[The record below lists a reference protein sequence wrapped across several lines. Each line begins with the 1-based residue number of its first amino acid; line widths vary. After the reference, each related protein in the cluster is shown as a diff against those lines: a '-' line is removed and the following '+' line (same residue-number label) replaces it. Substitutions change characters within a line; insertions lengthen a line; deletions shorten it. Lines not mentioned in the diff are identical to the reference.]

1 MLCGPMLSSFS
12 DQQPRKED
20 PVSTTATARMNH
32 RTATEVALFMSFE
45 LGEKE
50 WKIAWATS
58 LGERPRCRTLRAR
71 DTKRLLAEIRK
82 ARDAV
87 NVRRVVTCYEAGRD
101 GFWLHRFL
109 QAHGIENR
117 IVDSA
122 SIEVNRRARRQKTD
136 RLDAE
141 KLLSMLLREA
151 LGEADLWSV
160 VNVPSAADE
169 DARSLQRE
177 YRTLVKERTRSA
189 NRILGLLASQG
200 LAPERID
207 ARLPEWLASVRLWD
221 GSALLPGVRSRILR
235 EFERWHFTHAQV
247 LGIEKERRDRTR
259 NLEERGLEKVR
270 RLFAL
275 KGIGLGAAWT
285 YGLEFF
291 SWRAF
296 RNGKEVGALAGLAPT
311 PYQSGDS
318 DRELGISRAGN
329 RWVRGLAIEI
339 AWGWLRHQPRSAL
352 ALWYQE
358 RFARGGPRARK
369 VGIVALARKLL
380 VALWR
385 YVETGVL
392 PEGAELKA

>member
-1 MLCGPMLSSFS
+1 MLSSFS
-12 DQQPRKED
+12 EQQPRKED
-20 PVSTTATARMNH
+20 PVSTTATTRGIEGI
-32 RTATEVALFMSFE
+32 ATEVCLFVSFE
-45 LGEKE
+45 LGERE
-50 WKIAWATS
+50 WKLAWATS
-58 LGERPRCRTLRAR
+58 LGERPRLRTLRAR
-71 DTKRLLAEIRK
+71 DTKRLLEEIEK
-82 ARDAV
+82 ARIAV
-87 NVRRVVTCYEAGRD
+87 QAGRVVSCYEAGRD
-101 GFWLHRFL
+101 AFWLHRFL
-109 QAHGIENR
+109 HARGIENR

-122 SIEVNRRARRQKTD
+122 SIEVNRRARRQKSD

-141 KLLSMLLREA
+141 KLLSMLLRES
-151 LGEADLWSV
+151 LGEQDLWSR

-207 ARLPEWLASVRLWD
+207 ARLPEWLEQVRLWD
-221 GSALLPGVRSRILR
+221 GSALLPGVRARILR

-247 LGIEKERRDRTR
+247 LAIQKERRDRTQH
-259 NLEERGLEKVR
+259 LDARGLDPVR
-270 RLFAL
+270 RLYRL
-275 KGIGLGAAWT
+275 QGIGLGAAWT

-291 SWRAF
+291 SWRCF
-296 RNGKEVGALAGLAPT
+296 RNGKQVGALAGLAPT

-318 DRELGISRAGN
+318 EHELGISRAGN
-329 RWVRGLAIEI
+329 RWVRGLSIEI

-352 ALWYQE
+352 SLWYQE

>member
-1 MLCGPMLSSFS
+1 
-12 DQQPRKED
+12 
-20 PVSTTATARMNH
+20 
-32 RTATEVALFMSFE
+32 
-45 LGEKE
+45 
-50 WKIAWATS
+50 
-58 LGERPRCRTLRAR
+58 
-71 DTKRLLAEIRK
+71 
-82 ARDAV
+82 
-87 NVRRVVTCYEAGRD
+87 VVTCYEAGRD

-109 QAHGIENR
+109 RAHGIENR

-160 VNVPSAADE
+160 VNVPGAEDE

-207 ARLPEWLASVRLWD
+207 ARLPGWLATVRLWD
-221 GSALLPGVRSRILR
+221 GSALPPGARQRIER
-235 EFERWHFTHAQV
+235 EFERWQFTHAQ
-247 LGIEKERRDRTR
+247 LLAIEKERRDRTQKP
-259 NLEERGLEKVR
+259 EEPGLDKVR

-291 SWRAF
+291 SWRQF
-296 RNGKEVGALAGLAPT
+296 RSGKQVGALVGLTPT

-329 RWVRGLAIEI
+329 RWVRGLSIEI

-352 ALWYQE
+352 SLWYQE